1 MLIDC
6 YVKPGHY
13 DFLFKTLSFKT
24 RCPVWFL
31 LLWEHCFNRVLFP
44 GWALQLE
51 ISSEKEQPPSSW
63 VRARLQHLSQDL
75 SPTDVIHRPCERV
88 SSAGSLSAFMLGS
101 CPLPCKP
108 FGHSGPWWGF
118 SWLPSV
124 LLSSI
129 PVLIENKSFQLKIHA
144 FFSSGTFFLLLF
156 LYFSLSLFC
165 SLLWSPVII
174 YKLCL
179 SFLPLNYH
187 QGAWG
192 KCRIP
197 GPRPDLLLQNLLH
210 PKTPGL
216 CVHIKI
222 RLKRISLPSHCLDVW
237 IRLNCLDVDP
247 IPSAVH

>member
-1 MLIDC
+1 MLNQAIMTFCSKHYLLKLAALSGFFCFESIVLIEYYSLD
-6 YVKPGHY
+6 GH
-13 DFLFKTLSFKT
+13 FNWKFPQKKSSPLLPESVLGCSICHRISVPPMWSTGPVNA
-24 RCPVWFL
+24 CPVL
-31 LLWEHCFNRVLFP
+31 AACQHSC
-44 GWALQLE
+44 WALALYLV
-51 ISSEKEQPPSSW
+51 SPS
-63 VRARLQHLSQDL
+63 V
-75 SPTDVIHRPCERV
+75 T
-88 SSAGSLSAFMLGS
+88 LG
-101 CPLPCKP
+101 P
-108 FGHSGPWWGF
+108 GGGF

-192 KCRIP
+192 KFRIP